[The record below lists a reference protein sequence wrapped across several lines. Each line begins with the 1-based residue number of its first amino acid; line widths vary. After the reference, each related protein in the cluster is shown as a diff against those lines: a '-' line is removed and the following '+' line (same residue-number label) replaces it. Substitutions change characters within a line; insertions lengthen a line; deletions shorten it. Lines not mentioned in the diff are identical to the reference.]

1 MADNFSGRTA
11 PIEGVNNYIGQY
23 ETYPEGQYQSV
34 LTEALRKLMLSAEH
48 IDFPSGELM
57 QLVERNL
64 TVYTPK
70 YKRPITPAEMLTLCP
85 NQWMGGEVIF
95 AFLMEEL
102 GHLENV
108 SILHTYFGEFLKSNS
123 REELNQIYDGQLNT
137 MLNRE
142 VVLIPLHLRG
152 NHWAFVVV
160 YKSSNLIE
168 YYDSLLQWDLA
179 DHRKSIVESLQKLHN
194 IFVEE
199 KILNT
204 PVTVS
209 IVNDAPQQ
217 TNLNECGLYV
227 CKTAVALIRGEPLNF
242 GGQDLN
248 YYRKTI
254 VKSVLGIDCNDAPAN
269 SANTLEPSSPSL
281 EETIETELNLT
292 FQDLPD
298 YSDMLED
305 LFAEID
311 KDIANAPQPTQ
322 QINQPSMA
330 CTMDQPTP
338 MDSVSQLPVTAAEV
352 EDPFLLWNEKYH
364 EQLKYLRTTDIPYLD
379 FNQDKILCTHNFL
392 GSYKDCRKMSE
403 VALILRQ
410 QYNVVGEHKWTFLEN
425 EARRDGR
432 FIINWF
438 LKTPVYDIE
447 IGPMSFL
454 PGNRKTVC
462 RTIRIIKNLSRHQLD
477 LATQQMIDKKLN
489 MFHNNPDYHKT
500 KIHETRKIPT
510 KRTIKRLQNQM

>member
-1 MADNFSGRTA
+1 MADNFSGTTA
-11 PIEGVNNYIGQY
+11 PIEGVNNHVGQS

-95 AFLMEEL
+95 AFLVEEL

-108 SILHTYFGEFLKSNS
+108 SILHTYFSEFLKSNS

-160 YKSSNLIE
+160 YKSSNLIA
-168 YYDSLLQWDLA
+168 YYDSLLQLDLA
-179 DHRKSIVESLQKLHN
+179 DHRKSIVESLQKLHH

-199 KILNT
+199 RILNT
-204 PVTVS
+204 PVTAN

-254 VKSVLGIDCNDAPAN
+254 VKSVLGIDCNNAPAN
-269 SANTLEPSSPSL
+269 SANTLQPSSPSL

-292 FQDLPD
+292 FQDL
-298 YSDMLED
+298 LT
-305 LFAEID
+305 
-311 KDIANAPQPTQ
+311 IAT
-322 QINQPSMA
+322 
-330 CTMDQPTP
+330 C
-338 MDSVSQLPVTAAEV
+338 
-352 EDPFLLWNEKYH
+352 
-364 EQLKYLRTTDIPYLD
+364 
-379 FNQDKILCTHNFL
+379 
-392 GSYKDCRKMSE
+392 
-403 VALILRQ
+403 
-410 QYNVVGEHKWTFLEN
+410 
-425 EARRDGR
+425 
-432 FIINWF
+432 
-438 LKTPVYDIE
+438 
-447 IGPMSFL
+447 
-454 PGNRKTVC
+454 
-462 RTIRIIKNLSRHQLD
+462 
-477 LATQQMIDKKLN
+477 
-489 MFHNNPDYHKT
+489 
-500 KIHETRKIPT
+500 
-510 KRTIKRLQNQM
+510 